1 MVALLKAAAMSRSEG
16 RLPTYKYL
24 QRFRREARLN
34 YGWARAG
41 QSKLGAPPCL
51 VGGTT
56 RTTDVALFV
65 DRGLGAAGVGQQLF
79 LSFVG
84 GPDDRLALTFLVQL
98 CANPGVVA
106 TVVWINKTEAGADN
120 NEMEKEGATS
130 SLIPRGAGGT
140 THLTIAAAD
149 TVYGPQNTQTH
160 LASDTADNL
169 LWDRFTR
176 PSHAH
181 SAAVVSALSRISFS
195 QIASAQPLHQ
205 IVALVER
212 EVARGGNLVV
222 LAGRSRRMAVESHR
236 AELQTLIAGKGAA
249 IGSAVPKTLGDV
261 GAAIVASGTSASLL
275 VVQAA
280 VAAA

>member
-1 MVALLKAAAMSRSEG
+1 
-16 RLPTYKYL
+16 
-24 QRFRREARLN
+24 
-34 YGWARAG
+34 
-41 QSKLGAPPCL
+41 
-51 VGGTT
+51 
-56 RTTDVALFV
+56 
-65 DRGLGAAGVGQQLF
+65 
-79 LSFVG
+79 
-84 GPDDRLALTFLVQL
+84 
-98 CANPGVVA
+98 
-106 TVVWINKTEAGADN
+106 
-120 NEMEKEGATS
+120 MEKEGATS

-149 TVYGPQNTQTH
+149 TVYGPQNTQTR

-222 LAGRSRRMAVESHR
+222 LAGRSRRMA
-236 AELQTLIAGKGAA
+236 GAA

-261 GAAIVASGTSASLL
+261 GAAIVASGTSPSLL